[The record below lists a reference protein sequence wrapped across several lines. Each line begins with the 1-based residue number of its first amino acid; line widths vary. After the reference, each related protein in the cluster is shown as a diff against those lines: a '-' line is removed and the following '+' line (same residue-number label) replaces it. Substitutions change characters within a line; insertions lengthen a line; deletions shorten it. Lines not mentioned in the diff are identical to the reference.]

1 MRCLFVLL
9 QLSQIRGARIL
20 IATEKRW
27 GPVNNYWEEAL
38 AKSALEQV
46 GEEVC
51 ENTVVLSHLDNINA
65 IFSPRLRGSGQTY
78 RESSQKRRSCS
89 QVVMETP
96 ARLPRPVVMFELQ
109 AKEDDTA

>member
-1 MRCLFVLL
+1 MSGPNPGVVYSSSREMDDEVTARLIV
-9 QLSQIRGARIL
+9 SQKG
-20 IATEKRW
+20 
-27 GPVNNYWEEAL
+27 EEAL

-78 RESSQKRRSCS
+78 RESSQKRRRS

-109 AKEDDTA
+109 AKEDDTT